1 MFTSGGILTTIRM
14 QDTTNQ
20 LGRSVETFSSMT
32 PERAEGLQKLGIQTV
47 ADLIKHLP
55 LRFEEHHGGVTIEE
69 ATAILGENDRSQDLV
84 TIEGEVAQVR
94 PIRGW
99 KRSKARV
106 EVLLEDDSG
115 SLKINWFNQPWIAKK
130 LHPDMHIRVHGS
142 LSNYKGSVQMTNPRW
157 EKVDG
162 EACTATV
169 EGGLCPVYPANEF
182 ISSTVIADM
191 ISEVLEGALPHIED
205 HFTEKERKNLDMP
218 ELREAY
224 RMVHK
229 PQEESE
235 SKEGRRRIAYDELYF
250 LQLGVMMKRHH
261 RQSMLR
267 APELRWDEKV
277 RTRIEARIPFT
288 LTNSQQKVIEEI
300 GNDLTKTIPMNRLL
314 QGDVGSGKTVV
325 ALHAMLMAVVGD
337 AQAALMAP
345 TELLA
350 EQHYTTMVEMLE
362 GSSVSVGLLT
372 SSLGTKD
379 RASLIDKVSN
389 GEIDIVVGTHA
400 LLTSDVV
407 FSNIAV
413 SIVDEQHRFG
423 VHQRATLRNKR
434 DDDLTVPHTL
444 VMTATPI
451 PRTLSLTIFGDLDV
465 STITGL
471 PPGRSPI
478 TTRLVQPEDTS
489 KVYSYFRELV
499 EKGQQGYVVV
509 PLVEDTDSGMKAVLS
524 HAESLEREYFQGK
537 RVAFVHG
544 RMKSEEREKTM
555 AAFREGTIDVLVATT
570 VIEVG
575 VDVANATIMVIEHAD
590 RFGLAQLHQLRGRV
604 GRGELPSVCALIA
617 SPTTNDAIERLNAI
631 VETTDGFRIAER
643 DLEIRGPGELFGSKQ
658 SGIAAFKSARLP
670 RDLELLRLARRN
682 AVTCIQNDP
691 LLKHAELLRKRLLK
705 KYGESLGL
713 GDVA

>member
-1 MFTSGGILTTIRM
+1 M
-14 QDTTNQ
+14 QDTTYE
-20 LGRSVETFSSMT
+20 LRRFVSTISGISPDHV
-32 PERAEGLQKLGIQTV
+32 EGLQKIGIETV

-69 ATAILGENDRSQDLV
+69 ATVILGENERSPDLV
-84 TIEGEVAQVR
+84 TIEGEVAEIR

-106 EVLLEDDSG
+106 EVLLEDETG

-130 LHPDMHIRVHGS
+130 LHPDMRIRVHGS
-142 LSNYKGSVQMTNPRW
+142 LSMYKGSVQMTNPRW
-157 EKVDG
+157 EEIDG
-162 EACTATV
+162 EECTTKV
-169 EGGLCPVYPANEF
+169 ESGLCPVYPANELV
-182 ISSTVIADM
+182 SSTVISKL
-191 ISEVLEGALPHIED
+191 ISEVLDEALPQIED
-205 HFTEKERKNLDMP
+205 HFSIEERKKLAMP

-229 PQEESE
+229 PKEQNE
-235 SKEGRRRIAYDELYF
+235 SKEGRRRIAYDELF
-250 LQLGVMMKRHH
+250 LLQLGVMMKRHH
-261 RQSMLR
+261 RQTTLH
-267 APELRWDEKV
+267 APSLRWDEKV
-277 RTRIEARIPFT
+277 KSRIEARIPFT
-288 LTNSQQKVIEEI
+288 LTESQQKVIGEI
-300 GNDLTKTIPMNRLL
+300 AHDVTNTVPMNRLL

-350 EQHYTTMVEMLE
+350 EQHYGTIVEMLE

-372 SSLGTKD
+372 SSLGAKD
-379 RASLIDKVSN
+379 RKTLIEKVSN
-389 GEIDIVVGTHA
+389 GELDIVVGTHA
-400 LLTSDVV
+400 LLTTDVV

-434 DDDLTVPHTL
+434 DDDKTVPHTL

-465 STITGL
+465 STISGL

-478 TTRLVQPEDTS
+478 TTRLVQPEDVS
-489 KVYSYFRELV
+489 KVYSFFRERID
-499 EKGQQGYVVV
+499 KGQQGYVVV
-509 PLVEDTDSGMKAVLS
+509 PLVENTDSGMKAVLS
-524 HAESLEREYFQGK
+524 HAKSLEQEYFNGK

-544 RMKSEEREKTM
+544 RMKSEEREETM
-555 AAFREGTIDVLVATT
+555 SAFREGNVDVLVATT

-575 VDVANATIMVIEHAD
+575 VDVANATMMVIEHAD

-604 GRGELPSVCALIA
+604 GRGELPGVCALIA
-617 SPTTNDAIERLNAI
+617 APTTNDAIERLNAI
-631 VETTDGFRIAER
+631 VETTDGFRIAEK
-643 DLEIRGPGELFGSKQ
+643 DLEIRGPGELFGAKQ
-658 SGIAAFKSARLP
+658 SGIAPFKSARLP
-670 RDLELLRLARRN
+670 RDLELLRMARRN
-682 AVTCIQNDP
+682 AVDYIQHDP
-691 LLKHAELLRKRLLK
+691 LLKDAELLRKRLLS

>member
-1 MFTSGGILTTIRM
+1 M
-14 QDTTNQ
+14 QDTTNELRCAVSTISGMSQ
-20 LGRSVETFSSMT
+20 EW
-32 PERAEGLQKLGIQTV
+32 AEGLQKLGIETV

-55 LRFEEHHGGVTIEE
+55 LRFEEHHGGVTIAE
-69 ATAILGENDRSQDLV
+69 ATAILGEDDRSPDLV
-84 TIEGEVAQVR
+84 TIEGEIAEVR

-106 EVLLEDDSG
+106 EVSLEDETG
-115 SLKINWFNQPWIAKK
+115 SLKLNWFNHPWIAKK
-130 LHPDMHIRVHGS
+130 LHPDMRIRVHGS
-142 LSNYKGSVQMTNPRW
+142 LSMYKGSVQMTNPRW
-157 EKVDG
+157 EVIDDEESTSK
-162 EACTATV
+162 V

-182 ISSTVIADM
+182 VSSTAIAKM
-191 ISEVLEGALPHIED
+191 IGEVLDTALLQIED
-205 HFTEKERKNLDMP
+205 HFSEEERRKLDMP

-229 PQEESE
+229 PKEKNE
-235 SKEGRRRIAYDELYF
+235 SKEGRRRIAYDELF
-250 LQLGVMMKRHH
+250 LLQLGVMMKRHH
-261 RQSMLR
+261 RQTTLC
-267 APELRWDEKV
+267 APALRWDEKV
-277 RTRIEARIPFT
+277 QSRIEARIPFT
-288 LTNSQQKVIEEI
+288 LTDSQQKVIEEI
-300 GNDLTKTIPMNRLL
+300 AHDVTKTIPMNRLL

-350 EQHYTTMVEMLE
+350 EQHYGTMLAMLE
-362 GSSVSVGLLT
+362 DSTVSVGLLT
-372 SSLGTKD
+372 SSLGTKE
-379 RASLIDKVSN
+379 RKILIDKISN

-434 DDDLTVPHTL
+434 DDDTTVPHTL

-465 STITGL
+465 STISGL

-478 TTRLVQPEDTS
+478 TTRLVQPEDAS
-489 KVYSYFRELV
+489 KVYSYFRKLID
-499 EKGQQGYVVV
+499 KGQQGYVVV

-524 HAESLEREYFQGK
+524 HAQHLERDYFQGR

-544 RMKSEEREKTM
+544 RMKSEEREQTM
-555 AAFREGTIDVLVATT
+555 SAFREGKVDVLVATT

-604 GRGELPSVCALIA
+604 GRGELPGVCALIA

-643 DLEIRGPGELFGSKQ
+643 DLEIRGPGELFGAKQ
-658 SGIAAFKSARLP
+658 SGIAPFKSARLP
-670 RDLELLRLARRN
+670 RDLELLRMARRN
-682 AVTCIQNDP
+682 AVECIQNDP
-691 LLKHAELLRKRLLK
+691 LLKNAELLRKRLLQ
-705 KYGESLGL
+705 KYGETLGL

>member
-1 MFTSGGILTTIRM
+1 M
-14 QDTTNQ
+14 QDTTNE
-20 LGRSVETFSSMT
+20 LRLSVQTLSGMT
-32 PERAEGLQKLGIQTV
+32 PDRLEGLQRLEIQTV

-69 ATAILGENDRSQDLV
+69 ATAILGEDDRNADLV
-84 TIEGEVAQVR
+84 TIEGEVASIR

-99 KRSKARV
+99 KQSKARV
-106 EVLLEDDSG
+106 EISLEDETA

-130 LHPDMHIRVHGS
+130 LHPEMHIRVHGS
-142 LSNYKGSVQMTNPRW
+142 LSKYKGEVQMTNPRW
-157 EKVDG
+157 EEIEPDENSVTID
-162 EACTATV
+162 
-169 EGGLCPVYPANEF
+169 GGLRPVYPANEY
-182 ISSTVIADM
+182 ISSSTIATLIGEVIG
-191 ISEVLEGALPHIED
+191 VALPQIED
-205 HFTEKERKNLDMP
+205 HFSVDECKRLEMP

-224 RMVHK
+224 RMVHN
-229 PQEESE
+229 PQSESE
-235 SKEGRRRIAYDELYF
+235 SKEGRRRIAYDELF
-250 LQLGVMMKRHH
+250 LLQLGVMLKRHH
-261 RQSMLR
+261 RQTTLH
-267 APELRWDEKV
+267 APVLRWDDKV
-277 RTRIEARIPFT
+277 RSRIEARVPFT
-288 LTNSQQKVIEEI
+288 LTDSQQQVIEEI
-300 GNDLTKTIPMNRLL
+300 AKDVTQTVPMNRLL

-350 EQHYTTMVEMLE
+350 EQHYNTITEMLR
-362 GSSVSVGLLT
+362 GSSVSVALLT

-379 RASLIDKVSN
+379 RKKLIADVSS
-389 GEIDIVVGTHA
+389 GKIDIIIGTHA

-434 DDDLTVPHTL
+434 VDDETVPHTL

-465 STITGL
+465 STIVGL

-478 TTRLVQPEDTS
+478 TTRLVLPEDAT
-489 KVYSYFRELV
+489 KVYSFFRERIDNG
-499 EKGQQGYVVV
+499 EQGYVVV
-509 PLVEDTDSGMKAVLS
+509 PLVEDTDSGLKAVMS
-524 HAESLEREYFQGK
+524 HAKSLENEYFHGK

-544 RMKSEEREKTM
+544 RMKSEDREKTM
-555 AAFREGTIDVLVATT
+555 NAFREGNVDVLVATT

-575 VDVANATIMVIEHAD
+575 IDIANATIIVIEHAD

-604 GRGELPSVCALIA
+604 GRGSLPGVCALIA
-617 SPTTNDAIERLNAI
+617 SPTTSDAMERLKVI
-631 VETTDGFRIAER
+631 VETTDGFRIAEK
-643 DLEIRGPGELFGSKQ
+643 DLEIRGPGELFGAKQ
-658 SGIAAFKSARLP
+658 SGIPPFKAARLP
-670 RDLELLRLARRN
+670 RDLKLLSLARRN
-682 AVTCIQNDP
+682 AVDFVQLDP
-691 LLKHAELLRKRLLK
+691 TLANAELLRKRLLR